1 LPLKGLQVLHAKSG
15 TLVLTLVR
23 FALRDKVILMPDEI
37 EILRAK
43 LKYWLDRWEAGCR
56 WFAVPGREADAKAF
70 GILCDVADGWC
81 EAMTRL
87 DALSPGD
94 PFLLDA
100 QARLDAVA
108 AEVGAISQDAVP
120 LRAALES
127 AHVVNGGVARPC
139 FTGDA
144 RASVA

>member
-23 FALRDKVILMPDEI
+23 FALRDKVISMPDEI

-56 WFAVPGREADAKAF
+56 WFAVSGREADARAF

-94 PFLLDA
+94 PFLIDA

-108 AEVGAISQDAVP
+108 ADIDAISQAA
-120 LRAALES
+120 AALYSVSES
-127 AHVVNGGVARPC
+127 AHVVNDGMVHPC